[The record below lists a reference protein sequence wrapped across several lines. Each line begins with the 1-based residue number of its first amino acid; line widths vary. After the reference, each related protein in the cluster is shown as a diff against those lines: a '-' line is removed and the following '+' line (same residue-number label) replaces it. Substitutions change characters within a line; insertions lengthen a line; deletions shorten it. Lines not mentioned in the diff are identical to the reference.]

1 MTLKHIELWHQTA
14 RPKPDEKA
22 FNVQL
27 GCHLEEIQEMLATL
41 DSDSA
46 DTIWL
51 LNQLDVH
58 LTELATRLKK
68 GRATVKIING
78 MDFLDSLADQV
89 VTAVGTGH
97 CAEMDVPEA
106 CVRVD
111 VSNWSKFNADG
122 TPFFDGSG
130 KIAKN
135 PLLYTPPDLTGLY

>member
-14 RPKPDEKA
+14 RPEPDDKA

-27 GCHLEEIQEMLATL
+27 GCHLEEIQEMLVTV
-41 DSDSA
+41 DGDDA
-46 DTIWL
+46 DTVWL

-58 LTELATRLKK
+58 LSDLAHKLKK
-68 GRATVKIING
+68 GKASVRIIDRNG
-78 MDFLDSLADQV
+78 FLDSLADQV

-97 CAEMDVPEA
+97 CAKMDVPEA

-111 VSNWSKFNADG
+111 KSNWSKFLADG

-135 PLLYTPPDLTGLY
+135 PLLYTPPDLSGLY